1 MKSAE
6 SIAPDPPERSTE
18 PSVRAVQRALDML
31 DCFSGAREKITLSE
45 AARLT
50 GLPISTASRI
60 LSTLER
66 AGFVRRSGGA
76 YACGPRLV
84 QIGVNA
90 LQNLP
95 TYEVAESILANLTK
109 LTGESS
115 YLGVLGD
122 NGRVIYVRQ
131 CLSPKSIRPAAWLG
145 RTVPVQGTAIG
156 AAISGNV
163 GEFGYVATR
172 QTLEP
177 DVTAVAAPIR
187 GPGGEILAAI
197 NLTGPTYRI
206 GDDDIHRFGI
216 AVVNSAQ
223 AISGEIG
230 GSTAVQDNSQ
240 DK

>member
-1 MKSAE
+1 MKSVE
-6 SIAPDPPERSTE
+6 SIAPDSSQRSTE
-18 PSVRAVQRALDML
+18 PSVRAVQRALAML

-50 GLPISTASRI
+50 GLPVSTASRI
-60 LSTLER
+60 LSTLEK
-66 AGFVRRSGGA
+66 AGFVRRSCGA

-95 TYEVAESILANLTK
+95 TYEVAERVLANLTK

-115 YLGVLGD
+115 YLGVPGD

-131 CLSPKSIRPAAWLG
+131 CLSPKSIRHAAWLG
-145 RTVPVQGTAIG
+145 RAVPLQGTAIG
-156 AAISGNV
+156 AAISGTV
-163 GEFGYVATR
+163 GEFGYVVRR

-187 GPGGEILAAI
+187 GPDGEILAAI

-206 GDDDIHRFGI
+206 GDDDLHRFGI
-216 AVVNSAQ
+216 AVVSAAQ
-223 AISGEIG
+223 EISEEIG
-230 GSTAVQDNSQ
+230 GSKAFQDNSQ
-240 DK
+240 GK